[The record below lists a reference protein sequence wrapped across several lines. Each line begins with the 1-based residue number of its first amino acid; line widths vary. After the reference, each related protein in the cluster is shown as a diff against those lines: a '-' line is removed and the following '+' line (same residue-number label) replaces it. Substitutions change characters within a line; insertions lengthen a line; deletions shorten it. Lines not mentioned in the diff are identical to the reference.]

1 MTTNFGTVCRRTIAA
16 VLSLATALIVSQAS
30 ADAVS
35 DFYSGK
41 TITILV
47 GSSPGGGYDGD
58 ARTVARNI
66 GRFIPGQPNVIVQNM
81 PGARGLTSAN
91 NLYNIARKDGTFMGV
106 LERVHLVD
114 AYLMPDGVRYDERK
128 FNWIGSTG
136 TEVGVALAWNTAP
149 QKRATD
155 LRTMEFIVGGDSNS
169 ATLPRIYNATMGT
182 RFKIIT
188 GYPGSSAVILAM
200 EKGEVQGIGNFG
212 LSNLVSKYASWLKEG
227 KVTVLFQTGKAPDTA
242 IPNVPLAF
250 DLALDEQKREILELW
265 LAPNDVA
272 RPFAMPPDV
281 PRERV
286 AAVRQAF
293 MAMFKDEQFLSDAKK
308 SGMVIDPR
316 DGETIDKTIAHLRSM
331 PAKVVEAAR
340 AAGGE

>member
-1 MTTNFGTVCRRTIAA
+1 MSNVIRLMAFAA
-16 VLSLATALIVSQAS
+16 LASLASPAH
-30 ADAVS
+30 ADAVA
-35 DFYSGK
+35 DFYAGK

-58 ARTVARNI
+58 ARTVAHHI
-66 GRFIPGQPNVIVQNM
+66 GRLIPGKPTVVVQNM

-91 NLYNIARKDGTFMGV
+91 NLYNIAKKDGTFMGV

-136 TEVGVALAWNTAP
+136 TEVGVALAWHTAP
-149 QKRATD
+149 QKSAED
-155 LRTMEFIVGGDSNS
+155 LRKGEFIVGGDSNS

-182 RFKIIT
+182 KFKIIT
-188 GYPGSSAVILAM
+188 GYPGSSTVILAM

-212 LSNLVSKYASWLKEG
+212 LSNLLAKYPDWLKDG
-227 KVTVLFQTGKAPDTA
+227 KVTVLFQTGKSRDKALPT
-242 IPNVPLAF
+242 VPLAF
-250 DLALDEQKREILELW
+250 DFALDEEKREILDLW

-281 PRERV
+281 PHDRV
-286 AAVRQAF
+286 AAVREAF
-293 MAMFKDEQFLSDAKK
+293 MALFKDEAFLADARKT
-308 SGMVIDPR
+308 GMVIDPR
-316 DGETIDKTIAHLRSM
+316 DGDTIDKTITRLRAM
-331 PAKVVEAAR
+331 PPKVVAAAR

>member
-1 MTTNFGTVCRRTIAA
+1 MSKAIRMAA
-16 VLSLATALIVSQAS
+16 FAALVSLASPS
-30 ADAVS
+30 HADAVA
-35 DFYSGK
+35 DFYANK
-41 TITILV
+41 TVTILV

-58 ARTVARNI
+58 ARTVAHHI
-66 GRFIPGQPNVIVQNM
+66 GRFIPGKPTVVVQNM

-91 NLYNIARKDGTFMGV
+91 NLYNIARKDGTFMAV

-136 TEVGVALAWNTAP
+136 TEVGVALAWHTAP
-149 QKRATD
+149 QKSALD
-155 LRTMEFIVGGDSNS
+155 LRKGEFIVGGDSNS

-182 RFKIIT
+182 KFKIIT
-188 GYPGSSAVILAM
+188 GYPGSSTVILAM

-212 LSNLVSKYASWLKEG
+212 LSNLLSKYPDWLKDG
-227 KVTVLFQTGKAPDTA
+227 KVTVLFQTGTTRDKA
-242 IPNVPLAF
+242 IPDVPLAF
-250 DLALDEQKREILELW
+250 DFALDEEKREILDLW

-281 PRERV
+281 PHDRV
-286 AAVRQAF
+286 AAVRLAF
-293 MAMFKDEQFLSDAKK
+293 MALFKDAPFLADARK
-308 SGMVIDPR
+308 SGMVVDPR
-316 DGETIDKTIAHLRSM
+316 DGDTIDKTIARLRSM

>member
-1 MTTNFGTVCRRTIAA
+1 VASRWLPTLAVALAFVSGGAA
-16 VLSLATALIVSQAS
+16 HAAGV
-30 ADAVS
+30 D
-35 DFYSGK
+35 DFYRGK

-47 GSSPGGGYDGD
+47 GSSPGGGYDSD
-58 ARTVARNI
+58 ARVVARHI
-66 GRFIPGQPNVIVQNM
+66 GRFVPGQPSVIVQNM

-136 TEVGVALAWNTAP
+136 TEVGVALAWHTAP
-149 QKRATD
+149 QKRAAD
-155 LRTMEFIVGGDSNS
+155 LRTMEFVVGGDSNS

-182 RFKIIT
+182 KFKIIT

-200 EKGEVQGIGNFG
+200 EKGEVEGIGNFG
-212 LSNLVSKYASWLKEG
+212 LSNLLSKYSGWLKEG
-227 KVTVLFQTGKAPDTA
+227 KVTVLFQTGKVPDKA
-242 IPNVPLAF
+242 IPGVPLAF
-250 DLALDEQKREILELW
+250 DLALDEQTREILELW

-281 PRERV
+281 PHDRV

-293 MAMFKDEQFLSDAKK
+293 MAMFKDEQFLGDAQK

-316 DGETIDKTIAHLRSM
+316 DGETIDKTIAHLRAM
-331 PAKVVEAAR
+331 PAEVVAAAR